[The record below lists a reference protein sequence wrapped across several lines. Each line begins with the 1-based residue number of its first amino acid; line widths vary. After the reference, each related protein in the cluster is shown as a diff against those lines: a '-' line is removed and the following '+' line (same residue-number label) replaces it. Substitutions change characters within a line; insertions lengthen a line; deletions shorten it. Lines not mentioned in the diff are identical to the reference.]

1 MKLDEIWKEIE
12 GTNGAYLVSNLGRV
26 KSVNYRGQKGV
37 EKIMIGGRDEKGY
50 RVVTIAMFKGKKTQK
65 VHRLVAKAFVPNPNG
80 FEEVNHIDG
89 DKENNNA
96 ENLEWTDR
104 KGNMGHAS
112 RIGALDH
119 AKSSLGEWLDAEWKI
134 PVVATDVRTGEEQS
148 FQSIADA
155 ARALGVHGTKITA
168 CIKGN
173 RKTTGG
179 YKFRKAAIG

>member
-12 GTNGAYLVSNLGRV
+12 GTNGVYLVSNLGRV

-96 ENLEWTDR
+96 ETLNGQTEREIWGTPAGLVPLTMQRAVWVNGLMLNGKFPLLQLMSELGRNRAFNQSPMPQEPLEYMGR
-104 KGNMGHAS
+104 KS
-112 RIGALDH
+112 P
-119 AKSSLGEWLDAEWKI
+119 
-134 PVVATDVRTGEEQS
+134 PV
-148 FQSIADA
+148 
-155 ARALGVHGTKITA
+155 
-168 CIKGN
+168 
-173 RKTTGG
+173 
-179 YKFRKAAIG
+179 